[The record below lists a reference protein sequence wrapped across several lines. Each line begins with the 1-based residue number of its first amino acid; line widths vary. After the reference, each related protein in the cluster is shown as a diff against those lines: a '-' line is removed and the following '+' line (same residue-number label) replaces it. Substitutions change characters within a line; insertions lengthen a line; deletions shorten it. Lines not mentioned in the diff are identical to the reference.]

1 VTFQDASSRADEI
14 KLLAFEMAGQFRR
27 LVTIEVD
34 GGDVVVSFF
43 VSAA

>member
-34 GGDVVVSFF
+34 GDVVVSFF